1 MRLPLAPFL
10 RLFIPLAVL
19 LVGAAWL
26 LMISEHE
33 AEIEHLKAQEL
44 LYVSRGAAILE
55 HNIEHSVRD
64 LKLLAADL
72 QLATYIASPGAE
84 TRRRLEEQF
93 SRFVEA
99 KPVYDQVRV
108 LDRSGN
114 EVVRVNLRD
123 GKAVAAAQL
132 QNKVDRYYFLDNVT
146 LPAGQIYVSPL
157 DLNVEHGEIER
168 PFKPMLRLGMPVLD
182 AQGDRAGIV
191 MLNYLGADLI
201 SQFRRAVGLSG
212 ENVVLLNDAGYWL
225 SAADPEDEW
234 GFQLGRPERSLATRH
249 AAAWARIKGQPLGQ
263 FEDAAGLWSFVAVD
277 PLAEIAALGASS
289 AAASA
294 APSASSRY
302 RWYVVSLLPVG
313 ALADAH
319 RHSPAVVAATTLF
332 ALLLVGLGIARLQR
346 ITAREASVNNQ
357 FHAYFQHGMVGM
369 ATSTVGKRWAAVNP
383 ALCAMLGYSEGELL
397 QKSWTEITHP
407 EDLPADIENFDRVM
421 RGECEGYSMEKRFF
435 RKDGAIIDTA
445 IARRSIRKADG
456 SVDYFVV
463 MIEDITARKQAARQL
478 EESQATLRS
487 VNDNLPESYLYQF
500 RLAVDGRQSFL
511 YLSSGV
517 TRIHGILA
525 EDVIASPELLFGRS
539 DPVSRRRLEL
549 AVVASAA
556 TLSPVLE
563 TIRILRGDGSWGWLQ
578 LRSSP
583 HRLENG
589 DVQWN
594 GVATDVTQQYENEL
608 TMRHTARRAKVLLD
622 LPQQAE
628 RLGERDFMQ
637 FSINL
642 AEELTASQV
651 AFIHLVNEDEETIE
665 LVTWSSSTLDTYCTA
680 MHDCHYPISAAG
692 IWAEAVRQRKAIVFN
707 DYAIA
712 ENKRGLPVGH
722 AAMQRLICVPVIE
735 AGKVRMVVGVGN
747 KESDY
752 AELDVESLQ
761 LIADLVW
768 QLVNKHRADQALQ
781 AASKVVNA
789 SSIVCF
795 RWRAETGWPVDYV
808 SENVRHWG
816 YEAAALLDGQPPFSD
831 IVHPD
836 DLARATAAM
845 IEHTAAG
852 HTGFEQEYR
861 IVTGDGQIRWVI
873 DETRIVRRADGSVEF
888 YDGVLTDI
896 TEQKQT
902 EQNLSAALSEQRAL
916 NKRLEQAHNQLLQSE
931 KLASIGQLA
940 AGVAHELNN
949 PIGFVHSNLGTLDG
963 YVRDLMFIIEAYA
976 TALAEGGESLAR
988 TRMDQIRKERDFD
1001 YVQQDIFQLVS
1012 ESRDGLDRL
1021 RRIVQDLKTFAR
1033 VGSQDWEYADLNQGL
1048 ESTLNIV
1055 WNELKYKCTV
1065 VKELAVLPPVYCQV
1079 SQLNQVFMNLLVNA
1093 GHAIEVKGE
1102 ITLRSRLADD
1112 GMVVIEVIDT
1122 GKGIP
1127 PENMARIFDPF
1138 FTTKPVGKGTGLGL
1152 SLSYTI
1158 VQSHQGR
1165 IEVESQPGQG
1175 TTFRVILPV
1184 NPSPAPVSDTSGK
1197 PA

>member
-1 MRLPLAPFL
+1 MTLRGVPFL

-26 LMISEHE
+26 LVISEHE
-33 AEIEHLKAQEL
+33 ADIEHLKAQEL
-44 LYVSRGAAILE
+44 LYVSRGASILE
-55 HNIEHSVRD
+55 LNIEHNVRD

-72 QLATYIASPGAE
+72 QLAIYMASPDVE
-84 TRRRLEEQF
+84 PRRRLEEQF

-114 EVVRVNLRD
+114 EVVRVDLRD
-123 GKAVAAAQL
+123 GKAVAIAAEQL
-132 QNKVDRYYFLDNVT
+132 QNKADRYYFTDAMRLS
-146 LPAGQIYVSPL
+146 AGQIYVSPL
-157 DLNVEHGEIER
+157 DLNVERGAVER
-168 PFKPMLRLGMPVLD
+168 PFKPMLRLATPIFDSRGK
-182 AQGDRAGIV
+182 RAGIV
-191 MLNYLGADLI
+191 ILNYLGADLI
-201 SQFRRAVGLSG
+201 SQFRRAIGPSG
-212 ENVVLLNDAGYWL
+212 ENVVLLNEAGYWL
-225 SAADPEDEW
+225 TAADPEDEW

-249 AAAWARIKGQPLGQ
+249 PAAWARIQGWPLGQ
-263 FEDAAGLWSFVAVD
+263 FEDASGLWSFVAID
-277 PLAEIAALGASS
+277 PLAETLPSGPSSS
-289 AAASA
+289 AV
-294 APSASSRY
+294 PSVSSRY
-302 RWYVVSLLPVG
+302 RWYVVSLLPARV
-313 ALADAH
+313 LADAH
-319 RHSPAVVAATTLF
+319 RHSPVAVAAITLCILF
-332 ALLLVGLGIARLQR
+332 LVGFGIARLLR
-346 ITAREASVNNQ
+346 ITVREASVNNR

-369 ATSTVGKRWAAVNP
+369 ATATVGKRWAAANP
-383 ALCAMLGYSEGELL
+383 ALCTLLGYSESELL
-397 QKSWTEITHP
+397 QKSWAEITHL
-407 EDLPADIENFDRVM
+407 EDLAANVENFDRVM
-421 RGECEGYSMEKRFF
+421 RGECEGYSMESRFI
-435 RKDGAIIDTA
+435 RKDGAVIDVA
-445 IARRSIRKADG
+445 IASRCIRQVDG

-463 MIEDITARKQAARQL
+463 MVEDITARKQVARSL

-487 VNDNLPESYLYQF
+487 VSDNLPESYLYQF
-500 RLAVDGRQSFL
+500 RLAADGRQSFL

-517 TRIHGILA
+517 TRIHGILP
-525 EDVIASPELLFGRS
+525 EDVIASPELLFGRA
-539 DPVSRRRLEL
+539 DPLSRRTLEM
-549 AVVASAA
+549 AVVASAGS
-556 TLSPVLE
+556 LVPVLE
-563 TIRILRGDGSWGWLQ
+563 TIRIRRGDGSWGWLQ

-594 GVATDVTQQYENEL
+594 GVATDVTQQHENEL
-608 TMRHTARRAKVLLD
+608 TMRHTARRAEVLLQ

-628 RLGERDFMQ
+628 RLGEPEFMQ
-637 FSINL
+637 FAINR
-642 AEELTASQV
+642 AEELTASQI

-665 LVTWSSSTLDTYCTA
+665 LVAWSSSTLDTYCTA
-680 MHDCHYPISAAG
+680 MHDRHYPVSAAG
-692 IWAEAVRQRKAIVFN
+692 IWAEAIRQRKAFIFN

-712 ENKRGLPVGH
+712 ENKRGLPPGH
-722 AAMQRLICVPVIE
+722 AAMLRLICLPVIE
-735 AGKVRMVVGVGN
+735 EGKVRMVVGVGN

-752 AELDVESLQ
+752 AEIDVESLQ

-768 QLVNKHRADQALQ
+768 RLVSKHRTDRALR

-789 SSIVCF
+789 SSVVCF
-795 RWRAETGWPVDYV
+795 RWNGEAGWPVVYV
-808 SENVRHWG
+808 SENVRCWG
-816 YEAAALLDGQPPFSD
+816 YEAEALLDGQPPFSE

-836 DLARATAAM
+836 DISRVTAEM
-845 IEHTAAG
+845 IEHTVSG
-852 HTGFEQEYR
+852 RTPFVQEYR
-861 IVTGDGQIRWVI
+861 IVTREGQTRWVI
-873 DETRIVRRADGSVEF
+873 DETHIVRRADGSVEF
-888 YDGVLTDI
+888 YEGVISDI

-916 NKRLEQAHNQLLQSE
+916 NKKLEQAHNQLLQSE

-963 YVRDLMFIIEAYA
+963 YVRDLMFIIESYA

-1001 YVQQDIFQLVS
+1001 YVQKDIFQLVS

-1093 GHAIEVKGE
+1093 GHAIEVRGE
-1102 ITLRSRLADD
+1102 ITLRSYLSDE
-1112 GMVVIEVIDT
+1112 GMVVIEVVDT

-1158 VQSHQGR
+1158 VQAHQGR

-1184 NPSPAPVSDTSGK
+1184 NPSPAPVSDISGK
-1197 PA
+1197 TA